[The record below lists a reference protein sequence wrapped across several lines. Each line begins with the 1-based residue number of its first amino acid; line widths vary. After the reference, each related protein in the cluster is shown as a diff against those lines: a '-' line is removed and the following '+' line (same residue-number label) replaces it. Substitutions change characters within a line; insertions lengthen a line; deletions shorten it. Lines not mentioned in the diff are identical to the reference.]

1 MNSQLQATA
10 GAARR
15 SQSLNGAAH
24 GAAGALLAAV
34 QRDAVTGDSVVEA
47 GHLTTGNQGVCC
59 IQHLEKLAPQHA
71 VGLHLI

>member
-1 MNSQLQATA
+1 MNPRLQATA
-10 GAARR
+10 GAAPR

-34 QRDAVTGDSVVEA
+34 QRDTVTGDSVVEA
-47 GHLTTGNQGVCC
+47 GQLTAGNQGVCC
-59 IQHLEKLAPQHA
+59 IQHLEKLALQHA